1 MELTLT
7 EFIQEVRPGVWKRG
21 GPYEMLVTRS
31 SAIQRGTRP
40 LDIIPID
47 EDHSDIVKFSEH
59 DPAYYIIHSLLRG
72 VKTVQSK
79 ILDSVTETP
88 RTSSHYQE
96 RSEDYLVDP
105 KYLKCK

>member
-1 MELTLT
+1 MELKLT
-7 EFIQEVRPGVWKRG
+7 EFTQEVRPGVWKRD

-47 EDHSDIVKFSEH
+47 EDHSDIVKFSEQ
-59 DPAYYIIHSLLRG
+59 DPDYYAIHSLLRG
-72 VKTVQSK
+72 VGTARSK

-88 RTSSHYQE
+88 RIAGHYQE
-96 RSEDYLVDP
+96 RSEDYIVDP